1 MNEDRLGYVFKNYII
16 TIIGNRDVSSLLTS
30 DDVGKMVGEFVGEIV
45 GYIVGLTVNAVDS

>member
-45 GYIVGLTVNAVDS
+45 GYIVGLTVNAVYS